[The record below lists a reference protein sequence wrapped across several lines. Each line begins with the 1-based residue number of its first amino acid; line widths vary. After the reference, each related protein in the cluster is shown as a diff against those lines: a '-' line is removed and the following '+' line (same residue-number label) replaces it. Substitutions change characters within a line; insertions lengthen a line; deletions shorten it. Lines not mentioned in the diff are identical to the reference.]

1 MRKTPY
7 ISVPLISLDD
17 PRILSTAEAAERWG
31 VTTGRIR
38 QKQKEGG
45 FPPGTIR
52 KFGKQWVVLEDG
64 MYVAFGTPRKSP

>member
-1 MRKTPY
+1 MRKIPY
-7 ISVPLISLDD
+7 VTVPLTSLDD